1 MKKISVRERF
11 ILCALALCLGS
22 YLGYTCLW
30 QPARAELSV
39 LSEQERALKATIGD
53 QTPLDA
59 KLSELELQNRELQN
73 SIEAHKA
80 LQGKKTLNKEDFL
93 VYLGRQ
99 CNENKVN
106 LIQFSDLGTQEENN
120 VWQVQMHFELRG
132 TLPRLNRICESIQS
146 IGIRY
151 SVGGLTLRQDKES
164 EYLRRYFDSVSKLE
178 WYQYE
183 PPEEKEEEEETRKE
197 ATHDPTATPEP
208 AVPFQIPQFTA
219 PPAVSAPPTALPT
232 ATATPMSSP
241 EPTIEPTYEPEEKA
255 ADQPDQLLEQTSV
268 GNRAYWVMPLSNTA
282 KPADF
287 SNDVMRLDITIQFTV
302 YHDPQDDSNS
312 FLNQQEGGNGIL

>member
-1 MKKISVRERF
+1 MKKISVRDRF

-30 QPARAELSV
+30 QPARAELSI

-53 QTPLDA
+53 QTSLET

-73 SIEAHKA
+73 SIEAYKA
-80 LQGKKTLNKEDFL
+80 AQGKKTLNKENFL
-93 VYLGRQ
+93 VYLGEQ
-99 CNENKVN
+99 CNKNRVN
-106 LIQFSDLGTQEENN
+106 LIQFRDLGTQEENS
-120 VWQVQMHFELRG
+120 VWQVRIHFELRG
-132 TLPRLNRICESIQS
+132 TLSQLNRICEAIQN
-146 IGIRY
+146 IGVRY

-164 EYLRRYFDSVSKLE
+164 EYLKRYFDSISKLE

-183 PPEEKEEEEETRKE
+183 PPEKKEEEEETRKE
-197 ATHDPTATPEP
+197 ATHAPTATPEP

-219 PPAVSAPPTALPT
+219 PPAVSDPPTALPT
-232 ATATPMSSP
+232 ATAPPMSSP
-241 EPTIEPTYEPEEKA
+241 EPTMEPTQKPEEKTV
-255 ADQPDQLLEQTSV
+255 DQPDQLLEQTSAV
-268 GNRAYWVMPLSNTA
+268 NSAYQLILLSNTA

-287 SNDVMRLDITIQFTV
+287 SKNVMRLDITVQFTV

-312 FLNQQEGGNGIL
+312 FLHQQEAGNGIL